1 MYVYCICLLLN
12 MFKITNIRYKT
23 VKKTVCILSMAE
35 NTVYMMIVG
44 SLISDSR
51 RRTEALT
58 NYL

>member
-1 MYVYCICLLLN
+1 MYVYHICLLLN
-12 MFKITNIRYKT
+12 IFKMTNIRYKT
-23 VKKTVCILSMAE
+23 VKTACILSMAE

-51 RRTEALT
+51 RRTGALT